1 MLEALAPAFPEAAWK
16 GAPTPRSNVAE
27 SEGLPLFGLANSDL
41 AGRYSHWLGTS
52 GKRYLFS
59 VYDPATCPAY
69 CDAVLVVAKVDA
81 FGRRAIIAIEDTGDF
96 PDPAVCRAA
105 QAAKRAG
112 ERAELHLHLLATT
125 RAARREAI
133 ADLVGYASPAR
144 N

>member
-1 MLEALAPAFPEAAWK
+1 MLDAATRSFPETAWI
-16 GAPTPRSNVAE
+16 GSPSPHASVCE
-27 SEGLPLFGLANSDL
+27 SESLPLFGLAHSDL
-41 AGRYSHWLGTS
+41 AGRYSHWLGAS

-59 VYDPATCPAY
+59 VYDPAACPAY
-69 CDAVLVVAKVDA
+69 CDAVLVVAKVDD
-81 FGRRAIIAIEDTGDF
+81 FGRRAIVGIEDTGDF

-112 ERAELHLHLLATT
+112 ARAELHLHLLAPT
-125 RAARREAI
+125 RASRREAI